1 MIELTD
7 IAPDTNVQP
16 AEYQRLLGYP
26 RDFEMAD
33 RARELAAQARAWYQL
48 HGRPW
53 LHAREVSRMELEAAD
68 TIVLDGRA
76 FTSRRLHDMLRDAGA
91 NGAVV
96 VAVSAGAEVEREA
109 QRLWE
114 EEKPDEYFFLE
125 VYGSAVVEHL
135 VMMAGARLCAVAD
148 DAGLAVLP
156 HYSPGYPTWDVS
168 EQSQLLSLIDT
179 SRLPAC
185 VEVLASGM
193 LRPKKS
199 LLALFGLTPHVD
211 RVRRLSELVPCEN
224 CALPDCAYRR
234 TPFVRA
240 RFRSEVERMRPD
252 DRARTEPPAAAP
264 LTPGASYSVNVKA
277 LRRWTNERM
286 TLVSNADG
294 TTSALF
300 RYEGTT
306 CSNMGRAFE
315 FHYSVTLGPRQE
327 GYIVLE
333 QRCEPAPGDDGH
345 MFMCR
350 YRSGA
355 DSLMASI
362 ENDKPLLGRPLD
374 QVLALQRNAGGAS
387 CYCELSGGAQK
398 WRLALETIHFALAQ
412 QETLLRQP
420 PLAKRA

>member
-7 IAPDTNVQP
+7 VVPDTNVQST
-16 AEYQRLLGYP
+16 EYQRLLGYP
-26 RDFEMAD
+26 REFQMAD
-33 RARELAAQARAWYQL
+33 HAQELAANARAWYTL

-76 FTSRRLHDMLRDAGA
+76 FSSRRLHGMLRDAGA
-91 NGAVV
+91 ESAVV

-125 VYGSAVVEHL
+125 IYGSAVVEHL
-135 VMMAGARLCAVAD
+135 VMMAGARLCAAAD
-148 DAGLAVLP
+148 SAGLAVLP

-168 EQSQLLSLIDT
+168 EQARLLSLIDAT
-179 SRLPAC
+179 RLPVD
-185 VEVLASGM
+185 VEVLTSGM

-199 LLALFGLTPHVD
+199 MLALFGLTPHVD

-224 CALPDCAYRR
+224 CSLPSCAYRR

-252 DRARTEPPAAAP
+252 DRALADLPAAAP
-264 LTPGASYSVNVKA
+264 LTPNASYSVNAKA
-277 LRRWTNERM
+277 LRRWTNERL
-286 TLVSNADG
+286 TLVSNVDG

-315 FHYSVTLGPRQE
+315 FHYSVTLGPREQ
-327 GYIVLE
+327 GYIVIE
-333 QRCEPAPGDDGH
+333 QRCEPAPGDEGH
-345 MFMCR
+345 QFMCR

-362 ENDKPLLGRPLD
+362 ANDKPLLGRPLND
-374 QVLALQRNAGGAS
+374 VLALQRSAGGAS
-387 CYCELSGGAQK
+387 CYCELSGGTQK
-398 WRLALETIHFALAQ
+398 WQLALETIHFALA
-412 QETLLRQP
+412 E
-420 PLAKRA
+420 RA